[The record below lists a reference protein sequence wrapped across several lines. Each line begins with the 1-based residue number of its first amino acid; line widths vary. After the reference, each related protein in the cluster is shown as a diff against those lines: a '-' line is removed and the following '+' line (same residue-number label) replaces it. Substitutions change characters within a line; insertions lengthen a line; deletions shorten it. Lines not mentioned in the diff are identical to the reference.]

1 MKKKMAAVF
10 LAGILTSSFL
20 LTGCGNSTA
29 DNSSASSSSSAS
41 SASASG
47 DLLEQIQS
55 KGEIVVAMEGTW
67 APWTYHDEDDNLV
80 GTPIMRR
87 YIGRRVAGTI
97 CFCCLKRR

>member
-20 LTGCGNSTA
+20 LTGCGNSGA
-29 DNSSASSSSSAS
+29 DGSDAKGSSAS
-41 SASASG
+41 SAATASSAGQSG

-67 APWTYHDEDDNLV
+67 APWTYHDENDNLV
-80 GTPIMRR
+80 G
-87 YIGRRVAGTI
+87 
-97 CFCCLKRR
+97 

>member
-1 MKKKMAAVF
+1 MAAVF

-55 KGEIVVAMEGTW
+55 KGDQFLFHIF
-67 APWTYHDEDDNLV
+67 
-80 GTPIMRR
+80 
-87 YIGRRVAGTI
+87 
-97 CFCCLKRR
+97 CFNKMDFILNN

>member
-41 SASASG
+41 ERRQYDEKDHDDSGGACAAAVRRVCGGKRPACAHSAKGRNRCG
-47 DLLEQIQS
+47 D
-55 KGEIVVAMEGTW
+55 GGR
-67 APWTYHDEDDNLV
+67 V
-80 GTPIMRR
+80 GTVDVSR
-87 YIGRRVAGTI
+87 
-97 CFCCLKRR
+97 